1 MQGNHFVS
9 SPLFSR
15 VIVLLCFSSQCSVLF
30 SLFFLLYLEM
40 SPSRKCAIEKFHH
53 VSLGRKDQTAS
64 HQHHFP
70 RLGVCGPWK
79 HPQTKKRWTKAIV
92 SLRWMSLCLHR
103 CDGHLGRMTP
113 LPSVSS
119 GQWPLQYWNY
129 SHLGHRGVL
138 VPRSELSH
146 LCLNGIL
153 IFFIWMM
160 CFFIPLGRS
169 VPQFYTWPAPI
180 LFFIEILYMWDE
192 HAQSALIPNSFYKY
206 MFEK

>member
-1 MQGNHFVS
+1 MFHLGEKTKL
-9 SPLFSR
+9 P
-15 VIVLLCFSSQCSVLF
+15 VISII
-30 SLFFLLYLEM
+30 SL
-40 SPSRKCAIEKFHH
+40 AW
-53 VSLGRKDQTAS
+53 A
-64 HQHHFP
+64 
-70 RLGVCGPWK
+70 GVCGPWK

-119 GQWPLQYWNY
+119 GQWPLQYRNY
-129 SHLGHRGVL
+129 SHLGHRGVP

-160 CFFIPLGRS
+160 LCVFSSPWVVPCSFSHSFTRDQLTFCFNLFYWDS
-169 VPQFYTWPAPI
+169 VHVRWTRTKF
-180 LFFIEILYMWDE
+180 L
-192 HAQSALIPNSFYKY
+192 
-206 MFEK
+206 